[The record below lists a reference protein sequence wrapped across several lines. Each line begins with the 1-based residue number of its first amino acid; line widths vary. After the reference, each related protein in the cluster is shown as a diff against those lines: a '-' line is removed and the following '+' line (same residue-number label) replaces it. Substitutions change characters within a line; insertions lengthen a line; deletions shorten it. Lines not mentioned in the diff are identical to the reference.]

1 MKKRKGMSKKHS
13 KKVFRKTSG
22 IHIMN
27 KSSARG
33 HVNRGGIRL

>member
-1 MKKRKGMSKKHS
+1 MKKRKAMSKKTS
-13 KKVFRKTSG
+13 KKVFHKTSG
-22 IHIMN
+22 THVKN